1 MRSDPVR
8 YLTRLNLS
16 ATGLDA
22 DAAKEVAG
30 ALAANLKPHTSEDA
44 PFLTAKLPA
53 EKDLTFWGS
62 VAVECMPD
70 EAKETSEADLG
81 AALANAVHC
90 ELGSRDVTLVD
101 KGLWIG
107 DLSVPESCAAQF
119 GGRTAPSCAAH
130 SS

>member
-1 MRSDPVR
+1 MSDVDCEFDFWPEAQ
-8 YLTRLNLS
+8 LQ
-16 ATGLDA
+16 
-22 DAAKEVAG
+22 

-53 EKDLTFWGS
+53 EKDLTFWGK

-119 GGRTAPSCAAH
+119 GGRTGQSCAAH